1 MTHFVSAAQA
11 SGDEADRRVIHG
23 FLTGPRP
30 VFSSYHAPAATGHPP
45 RALAWV
51 ICPPHGWEG
60 IQFYDTLQLLANALA
75 AAGFPTLRLH
85 YDGTGESFGTDEDPD
100 RVGAWTESVRRAVA
114 AMRALPGV
122 EGVGLV
128 AVRMAAL
135 LAGKVA
141 SDTELARL
149 VLWEPCVTGASYTRE
164 MEILASASPRAVQKS
179 GDAGTSYGVEAGGYV
194 LTRDTVT
201 ALGAIDLTKTTPLGK
216 PEVLVICRDDRPPIF
231 AKKLAAH
238 LEAQGLATRLEQL
251 PGYKEAMTYP
261 EKAKPGVAMIDR
273 IRDWALEAVERAPPS
288 SGDVPTAVVL
298 PLAAEGTVER
308 TRRRPIRLGPDH
320 RIFGVLTEP
329 VTAPSSPKRPV
340 LMLTGGVVP
349 RISVNRMYVVVA
361 ERLAAMGHTVLRID
375 VSGICE
381 SPPAPGAAPNDPHA
395 ASLLGDVKSAV
406 HALLSETKS
415 DTIALLGLCS
425 GAYASFQTALA
436 DERVRNIVLLN
447 PEVFHLKDGSPK
459 FSETEQSHA
468 ARHYKESLLDP
479 AKWKKLLTGKANV
492 RYIAGFALAKAKST
506 AEKVR
511 ERISARV
518 TKAPQGLAGDL
529 HRFAKQGVKVTV
541 VMAHGDSGYEALM
554 SQLSAELDGLKA
566 VGFRLELTPGP
577 DHTFNDF
584 STREPLIEE
593 LVEILSS

>member
-1 MTHFVSAAQA
+1 M
-11 SGDEADRRVIHG
+11 
-23 FLTGPRP
+23 
-30 VFSSYHAPAATGHPP
+30 
-45 RALAWV
+45 

-60 IQFYDTLQLLANALA
+60 IQFYETLQLLATSLA

-100 RVGAWTESVRRAVA
+100 RVGAWTESIRRAVT
-114 AMRALPGV
+114 AMKALPGAP
-122 EGVGLV
+122 EVGLV

-135 LAGKVA
+135 LAGAVA
-141 SDTELARL
+141 SETEIARL

-164 MEILASASPRAVQKS
+164 MEILASASPRAVQKEGS
-179 GDAGTSYGVEAGGYV
+179 AGTSYGVEAGGYV

-201 ALGAIDLTKTTPLGK
+201 ALGAIDLSKTTPLGK
-216 PEVLVICRDDRPPIF
+216 PDVLMICRDDRPPVF
-231 AKKLAAH
+231 AKKLAVH
-238 LEAQGLATRLEQL
+238 LEGLGLPTKLEQL

-261 EKAKPGVAMIDR
+261 EKAKPGVVMIER
-273 IRDWALEAVERAPPS
+273 IRDWAVERSQPIGDGASAADAAPVS
-288 SGDVPTAVVL
+288 LA
-298 PLAAEGTVER
+298 LAAEGAVLR
-308 TRRRPIRLGPDH
+308 TRRRAIRFGPDH
-320 RIFGVLTEP
+320 RLFGVLTEP
-329 VTAPSSPKRPV
+329 VTPPASPKRPV

-361 ERLAAMGHTVLRID
+361 ERLASMGHTVLRMD

-395 ASLLGDVKSAV
+395 ASLLGDAKAAV
-406 HALLSETKS
+406 ELLLAETKS

-436 DERVRNIVLLN
+436 DPRVRNIVLLN

-479 AKWKKLLTGKANV
+479 AKWKKLLTGKANL
-492 RYIAGFALAKAKST
+492 RYIAGFAVAKAKT
-506 AEKVR
+506 TVEKAK

-529 HRFAKQGVKVTV
+529 HRFATKGVKVTV

-554 SQLSAELDGLKA
+554 SQLEAELDGLKR

-584 STREPLIEE
+584 STREPLIEQ